1 MAHSTPYTVFF
12 AAAVSVVCGVL
23 VAGSAV
29 ALKPRQD
36 ENKVL
41 DQRKQVIAVAGLA
54 CAADAASPD
63 AINKCFEDNIKPTII
78 DLQSG
83 AIVDDVDAGAYDMQR
98 AMKDPETSIEAP
110 PNEAKVLRLPKRA
123 KIYRVVAGG
132 EVQGLILPV
141 QGYGLWSVLYGFLAV
156 DADASTVK
164 GITFYSHGETPGL
177 GGEVDN
183 PLWKALWPG
192 RKIYGPDGQVAL
204 RVIKGR
210 AGPAAADPY
219 SVDGLSGATITSNG
233 VTKLVNFWLGEHG
246 YKPFLTKFRDGE
258 GRTI

>member
-29 ALKPRQD
+29 ALKPRQE
-36 ENKVL
+36 ENKIL

-54 CAADAASPD
+54 CAADAKTPD
-63 AINKCFEDNIKPTII
+63 AINQCYEDNIRPTII
-78 DLQSG
+78 DLKSG
-83 AIVDDVDAGAYDMQR
+83 AIVDDIDAATFDMQR
-98 AMKDPETSIEAP
+98 AMKDPGTSEAAP
-110 PNEAKVLRLPKRA
+110 PNEAKVLRLPKHA
-123 KIYRVVAGG
+123 KIYRVLEGS
-132 EVQGLILPV
+132 EVKGLILPV
-141 QGYGLWSVLYGFLAV
+141 QGYGLWSVLFGFLAV
-156 DADASTVK
+156 DADTNTVK

-204 RVIKGR
+204 RVIKGQ
-210 AGPAAADPY
+210 AGPAAADPH

-233 VTKLVNFWLGEHG
+233 VSKLVNFWLGEHG
-246 YKPFLTKFRDGE
+246 YKPFLTRFQGGE